1 MVTMETMQI
10 QQRIFRLMARL
21 LEYPREDLSGIA
33 ASCMD
38 LLVPVSLEAAAA
50 LADFQTFIAETPLG
64 RPQEVYTITFDLD
77 AVCHPYVGHHI
88 FGETYKRSSFML
100 GLKERYARC
109 GLEMGSEVA
118 DHLALL
124 VRFLSLC
131 DDAAE
136 TDVIVRDALLPSLKQ
151 MLKEK
156 DEVETEQ
163 EKLEAGKVKKP
174 RVYQSALIA
183 LRHVLED
190 VYVMQTA
197 VSAPVP
203 A

>member
-1 MVTMETMQI
+1 METMQI

>member
-1 MVTMETMQI
+1 METVAY
-10 QQRIFRLMARL
+10 QQRVFDLLAQI
-21 LEYPREDLSGIA
+21 LEYPRRDLRDVVAG
-33 ASCMD
+33 CMD
-38 LLVPVSLEAAAA
+38 LLAPVSQKAAAA
-50 LADFQTFIAETPLG
+50 LTDFQTFITETPLG
-64 RPQEVYTITFDLD
+64 RQQEVYTITFDLD

-100 GLKERYARC
+100 GLKERYARY

-156 DEVETEQ
+156 EEIETEQ
-163 EKLEAGKVKKP
+163 EKLEAGKVEKP

-190 VYVMQTA
+190 VYEMQTA
-197 VSAPVP
+197 VSASVPV
-203 A
+203 